1 MNIAWPFNSTKN
13 YLQVQLPYTTLFPDT
28 TLSSSSTNDTTT
40 FTLTNNGD
48 QSAAAIIRCLLLA
61 EIDGI
66 PQSLIGISSSNP
78 TNGTGFINVVFPYFA
93 DTLFYDPDFS
103 VVLQGS
109 SSSGDGGSNTSL
121 IVGLAVG
128 LGVGIPLL
136 AFILLLVILAVSGGL
151 AWYRKHKLL
160 QSRGDV
166 NF

>member
-61 EIDGI
+61 EIDGT

-78 TNGTGFINVVFPYFA
+78 ANGTGFINVVFPYFA

-103 VVLQGS
+103 VVLQG

-136 AFILLLVILAVSGGL
+136 AFILLLVILGVTGFL
-151 AWYRKHKLL
+151 AWHRRHKLS